1 MKSKKNSKQSVGRCK
16 MNNSDL
22 NNKYF
27 IDDKAFNCPFC
38 GLRNATY
45 TILAI
50 LEHDISTTKK
60 GKIIFVKCNRCG
72 KISVHF
78 APYDVL
84 TSEWKTGKIGIY
96 MTELGWGVLDISYNI
111 SFRNSKNDASL
122 FDVDLD
128 SKIYHS
134 IPSSF
139 FTMDERIPKKMRQL
153 VDEAQEC
160 KKANLKTGASACLR
174 KLIYTLLSDQLNKK
188 AGKEN
193 VSLKDLGYEHYSD
206 CIKAFKEYCPDL
218 TVFIEPLEDI
228 TGITSDQVHENS
240 WDEISSK
247 DIEICLVS
255 IKDLLDELYVQPAL
269 LKERREAIFKMKEEA
284 LHKQKPLAQQ
294 GQKQTIEK
302 KG

>member
-1 MKSKKNSKQSVGRCK
+1 

-60 GKIIFVKCNRCG
+60 GKIIFVKCNRCK

-78 APYDVL
+78 APYDIS
-84 TSEWKTGKIGIY
+84 TSAWGTKKIGIFR
-96 MTELGWGVLDISYNI
+96 EDGEFDIAYHSL
-111 SFRNSKNDASL
+111 SFFDSKNEDSL

-188 AGKEN
+188 AEKEN

-206 CIKAFKEYCPDL
+206 CIKDFKEYHPNL

-228 TGITSDQVHENS
+228 TGIT
-240 WDEISSK
+240 IKSSG
-247 DIEICLVS
+247 LVS
-255 IKDLLDELYVQPAL
+255 TV
-269 LKERREAIFKMKEEA
+269 
-284 LHKQKPLAQQ
+284 H
-294 GQKQTIEK
+294 
-302 KG
+302 

>member
-1 MKSKKNSKQSVGRCK
+1 

-38 GLRNATY
+38 GLRNTEY

-50 LEHDISTTKK
+50 LEHDLSMTKK
-60 GKIIFVKCNRCG
+60 GKIIFVRCNRCK

-78 APYDVL
+78 APYEIL
-84 TSEWKTGKIGIY
+84 TSRWENTCIGIY
-96 MTELGWGVLDISYNI
+96 KRTFNWEALDISSNI
-111 SFRNSKNDASL
+111 SFHNSKNDDSP

-206 CIKAFKEYCPDL
+206 CIKDFKEYHPNL

-255 IKDLLDELYVQPAL
+255 IKDLLDELYVQPAI
-269 LKERREAIFKMKEEA
+269 LKERRDAILKMKEEA
-284 LHKQKPLAQQ
+284 LRKQKTSSKALSETTQQ
-294 GQKQTIEK
+294 GQNQPIEK

>member
-1 MKSKKNSKQSVGRCK
+1 

-38 GLRNATY
+38 GLRNAAY

-50 LEHDISTTKK
+50 LEHDLSTTKK

-78 APYDVL
+78 APYEIL
-84 TSEWKTGKIGIY
+84 TSRWENTKIGIY
-96 MTELGWGVLDISYNI
+96 AFYALRSSESI
-111 SFRNSKNDASL
+111 SFHSSKNDDSP

-153 VDEAQEC
+153 FDEAQEC

-193 VSLKDLGYEHYSD
+193 VSLKDLGYGNYPD
-206 CIKAFKEYCPDL
+206 CIKAFKECCPDL

-247 DIEICLVS
+247 DIEICLAS
-255 IKDLLDELYVQPAL
+255 IKDLLEELYVQPAL
-269 LKERREAIFKMKEEA
+269 LKERREAILKMKEEA
-284 LHKQKPLAQQ
+284 LHKQKTSAQQ
-294 GQKQTIEK
+294 GQNYTTER

>member
-1 MKSKKNSKQSVGRCK
+1 

-27 IDDKAFNCPFC
+27 IDDRAFNCPFC
-38 GLRNATY
+38 GLRNTEY

-50 LEHDISTTKK
+50 LKHDLSMKKK
-60 GKIIFVKCNRCG
+60 GKIIFVRCNRCK

-78 APYDVL
+78 ASY
-84 TSEWKTGKIGIY
+84 
-96 MTELGWGVLDISYNI
+96 DISYTYDTGEIGVYSVGELDFLQHI
-111 SFRNSKNDASL
+111 SFYNSKHDASP

-206 CIKAFKEYCPDL
+206 CIKDFKEYHPNL
-218 TVFIEPLEDI
+218 AVFIEPLEDI

-255 IKDLLDELYVQPAL
+255 IKDLLDELYVQPAI
-269 LKERREAIFKMKEEA
+269 LKERRDAILKMKAEA
-284 LHKQKPLAQQ
+284 LRIQKTSAKALPESVQ
-294 GQKQTIEK
+294 
-302 KG
+302 

>member
-1 MKSKKNSKQSVGRCK
+1 

-27 IDDKAFNCPFC
+27 IDNKAFNCPFC
-38 GLRNATY
+38 GLRNTEY

-50 LEHDISTTKK
+50 LEHDLSTTKK
-60 GKIIFVKCNRCG
+60 GKIIFTVCNRCR
-72 KISVHF
+72 KVSVHF
-78 APYDVL
+78 APYDIS
-84 TSEWKTGKIGIY
+84 TSGWKAEKFGIY
-96 MTELGWGVLDISYNI
+96 KMGLNSGTLDASYDIS
-111 SFRNSKNDASL
+111 FHNSKNDASP

-206 CIKAFKEYCPDL
+206 CIKDFKECYPHL

-255 IKDLLDELYVQPAL
+255 IKDLLDELYVQPAI
-269 LKERREAIFKMKEEA
+269 LKERREAILKMKEQA
-284 LHKQKPLAQQ
+284 LRKQRTSSKAIQETPQQ
-294 GQKQTIEK
+294 SPKQIIEK

>member
-1 MKSKKNSKQSVGRCK
+1 

-27 IDDKAFNCPFC
+27 IYDKAFNCPFC

-50 LEHDISTTKK
+50 IEHDLSTTKK
-60 GKIIFVKCNRCG
+60 GKIIFVKCNRCE

-78 APYDVL
+78 APYEIL
-84 TSEWKTGKIGIY
+84 TSRWENTKIGIY
-96 MTELGWGVLDISYNI
+96 TLYALRYSESI
-111 SFRNSKNDASL
+111 SFYKSKNDDSP

-206 CIKAFKEYCPDL
+206 CIKAFKECCPDL
-218 TVFIEPLEDI
+218 TEFIEPLEDI

-247 DIEICLVS
+247 DIEICLAS
-255 IKDLLDELYVQPAL
+255 IKDLLEELYVQPAL
-269 LKERREAIFKMKEEA
+269 LKERREAILKMKEEA
-284 LHKQKPLAQQ
+284 LHKQKTSAQQ
-294 GQKQTIEK
+294 GQKQTTEK